1 MDAKTLKALKASIEK
16 WERNAVA
23 ETPDGYLIGP
33 ESCALCRLFHD
44 SGCHGCPVRGRTGR
58 VGCLGTPYFAASK
71 AQWGWRL
78 GGSTPD
84 EAHTAAREEVAFLKS
99 LLPEGA

>member
-23 ETPDGYLIGP
+23 ETPDGYLTGSDDCP
-33 ESCALCRLFHD
+33 LCALFYAKSCV
-44 SGCHGCPVRGRTGR
+44 GCPVREKTRLSLCDGS
-58 VGCLGTPYFAASK
+58 PYRK
-71 AQWGWRL
+71 AYGAWEEWED
-78 GGSTPD
+78 GGPI
-84 EAHTAAREEVAFLKS
+84 EAAHTAAREEVAFLKS